1 MMISFKILN
10 FFLELFNFNKL
21 VEKSFSNPPRNKIKI
36 KKSVNFQFFDAVEF
50 KVMHQSVLTLKPK
63 VKPNK
68 NHIIFFHGGA
78 YVLQGSYFHFK
89 LIKTIARKANCK
101 VSYIDYPLAPENTY
115 KNTFEMVDQSYK
127 LLIDK
132 YPDDNF
138 ILMGDSA
145 GGGLALA
152 FAQKLINDKAT
163 KLPVKC
169 VLFSPWVDISMTNP
183 LIKYQQRKDNILPLS
198 GLMHAARKYA
208 GEDDLNNY
216 LLSPI
221 HGMFDDLPPTYI
233 FYGTEEL
240 FYPDIEIL
248 KEKIKNLENFKFYKF
263 EGMQHDWVILP
274 IPEAKV
280 AIEEAIKFI
289 V

>member
-1 MMISFKILN
+1 
-10 FFLELFNFNKL
+10 
-21 VEKSFSNPPRNKIKI
+21 
-36 KKSVNFQFFDAVEF
+36 
-50 KVMHQSVLTLKPK
+50 
-63 VKPNK
+63 
-68 NHIIFFHGGA
+68 
-78 YVLQGSYFHFK
+78 
-89 LIKTIARKANCK
+89 
-101 VSYIDYPLAPENTY
+101 
-115 KNTFEMVDQSYK
+115 
-127 LLIDK
+127 
-132 YPDDNF
+132 
-138 ILMGDSA
+138 
-145 GGGLALA
+145 
-152 FAQKLINDKAT
+152 
-163 KLPVKC
+163 
-169 VLFSPWVDISMTNP
+169 
-183 LIKYQQRKDNILPLS
+183 
-198 GLMHAARKYA
+198 MHAARKYA